1 MLIKIKQDNMIG
13 IIDTIKNLADAGG
26 TIKAGIEGFKEDGL
40 GGAID
45 SINEY
50 ANPESETNAKLDEIN
65 NTLTTIA
72 NNKTMEP
79 MNEDPVTGSPTI
91 TPGLTQSRSASL
103 YQVSG
108 PNYAQ
113 GSMQK
118 AMKSNPMIAGVAQHG
133 LTQKPMPTGDEGKGI
148 RSLPSSV
155 QEKMGYDPLS
165 QKKYK

>member
-1 MLIKIKQDNMIG
+1 MLTKTKQDNMFG

-40 GGAID
+40 SGAID
-45 SINEY
+45 SINEFS
-50 ANPESETNAKLDEIN
+50 NPEDQTNAKLDEIS

-72 NNKTMEP
+72 NNKNMEP
-79 MNEDPVTGSPTI
+79 MKQDPMTGSPTI
-91 TPGLTQSRSASL
+91 TPGLTQSRSARL

-118 AMKSNPMIAGVAQHG
+118 AMKSNSMVTGVAQHG
-133 LTQKPMPTGDEGKGI
+133 LMQKEEFDASKADRNKDGKV
-148 RSLPSSV
+148 SDWEKASV
-155 QEKMGYDPLS
+155 KS
-165 QKKYK
+165 FTK